1 MIKNPGSP
9 SGKAWMGVACW
20 LSAGNWQKCLGHMQA
35 FGPLSEDRVLEL
47 PGWIMWGSWNTLTC
61 KEKDSVFKA
70 AVKDKMTQSHICY
83 SWTVHLLYFMLF
95 VKDRGDSWKGKEGK
109 HTASISIRDLLMP
122 SAKFT
127 VDGAVFIHSVSS
139 ENNAVVQ
146 RWYLMVFSFYLPL
159 PFLCPQDSRGDQW
172 ESERLEAGGDR

>member
-35 FGPLSEDRVLEL
+35 FGPLSEDRVLQL

-70 AVKDKMTQSHICY
+70 AVKDKMTQSLICY

-95 VKDRGDSWKGKEGK
+95 IKDRGDSWKGK

-122 SAKFT
+122 SAKFK
-127 VDGAVFIHSVSS
+127 VDGNRMNWLSGAVSMLQLAFQSMMGFKHIRNPRSV
-139 ENNAVVQ
+139 
-146 RWYLMVFSFYLPL
+146 
-159 PFLCPQDSRGDQW
+159 LCLYIRCQVKTMLLCRGDI
-172 ESERLEAGGDR
+172 